1 MAPELLFRAVCRA
14 LVLPPG
20 GCLLLGFAGL
30 LLLRRAPRVGRWLIG
45 TGLVTLLLLS
55 LPVVANLLDAAV
67 ERYPPLD
74 LAHPPPVDAIVVLGG
89 GVDRNAAG
97 GEGAQPRGATL
108 ERLAYGAKL
117 ARLTGQ
123 PLLLSGGAV
132 PGGEPEAEAMQRML
146 QADFGLEARWVET
159 RSRTTR
165 ENAQQTALLLAPL
178 KLRHVLLVTSATHM
192 RRSMA
197 EFVAVGLEPVAAP
210 CGGIDRVLGGS
221 LIWLPQM
228 PALAASHAA
237 LYELAGEIVAELS
250 GRR

>member
-1 MAPELLFRAVCRA
+1 MPPELLFRAVCRA

-20 GCLLLGFAGL
+20 GSLLLGFAGL
-30 LLLRRAPRVGRWLIG
+30 LLLRRAPRAGRWLIG
-45 TGLVTLLLLS
+45 TGLTTLLLLS
-55 LPVVANLLDAAV
+55 LPVVANLLDSAV
-67 ERYPPLD
+67 EHYPPLD
-74 LAHPPPVDAIVVLGG
+74 LAHPPSVEAIVVLGG

-97 GEGAQPRGATL
+97 GDGAQPRGATL
-108 ERLAYGAKL
+108 ERLAYGARL

-146 QADFGLEARWVET
+146 KAAFGLEARWLET

-165 ENAQQTALLLAPL
+165 ENAEQTALLLAPL
-178 KLRHVLLVTSATHM
+178 KLRRILLVTSGTHM

-197 EFVAVGLEPVAAP
+197 EFAAVGFAPVAAP
-210 CGGIDRVLGGS
+210 CDGIDRVFGGS

-237 LYELAGEIVAELS
+237 LYEIAGEIVAELG